1 MTKIYKPKS
10 CTECK
15 VYKAE
20 KGKIGRCLCMTSSN
34 KNFVSL
40 EEMYKNCPL
49 DWDK

>member
-15 VYKAE
+15 VYTPE
-20 KGKIGRCLCMTSSN
+20 KGKVGRCHCMPSYR
-34 KNFVSL
+34 KIFESL
-40 EEMYKNCPL
+40 NEMYENCPL